1 MNAHLIASTKTLLN
15 SLTRAL
21 KEPSIVVKAAT
32 QRAVGQRLSAF
43 LPSVDSDILIL
54 EISPDQQASDL
65 LDLEALSVRR
75 PELAVIL
82 LCNQSD
88 RDFLLSAM
96 KAGAREVLS
105 NPPSKED
112 LEQALKR
119 IAEHREKLDER
130 ANGPGPA
137 GKLVAFIS
145 CKGGSGATFIATNM
159 AHLISGEFHRSCA
172 LIDLDLQSGDA
183 SFYMGHGM
191 VKNNISD
198 LTQQV
203 DRLDG
208 HLLSSSMHAVAPQL
222 GLMAAPDEPATA
234 LSITAG
240 QLERVLKVAKT
251 QYDVV
256 IVDLSQ
262 TLDALTITALDLA
275 DVIYLITENM
285 MPCVRDTKRLVKL
298 FRSLGYGD
306 EKLRLVVNRYRPGV
320 FVDLKQIE
328 EASGLKV
335 DHTLPNDFPA
345 VAEAIS
351 LGEPL
356 SKVNSNN
363 AILKALRKST
373 AELLHTAVPKP
384 LGWLGRWV
392 GKVA

>member
-1 MNAHLIASTKTLLN
+1 MNAHLIASTDTLLN
-15 SLTRAL
+15 SLIGA
-21 KEPSIVVKAAT
+21 VKAEGI
-32 QRAVGQRLSAF
+32 AVKVAAKMDGVNGLGAV
-43 LPSVDSDILIL
+43 LPGVESDILIL
-54 EISPDQQASDL
+54 ELASAQEASDL
-65 LDLEALSVRR
+65 SELEALSARR
-75 PELAVIL
+75 PELGVIL
-82 LCNQSD
+82 LSNQSD
-88 RDFLLSAM
+88 KDFLLSAM
-96 KAGAREVLS
+96 RAGAREVLS
-105 NPPSKED
+105 NPPSKEG

-119 IAEHREKLDER
+119 IAEHRQKLVER
-130 ANGPGPA
+130 PAGPMSA

-145 CKGGSGATFIATNM
+145 CKGGSGATFIAANM
-159 AHLISGEFHRSCA
+159 AHLISGEFHKSCA

-183 SFYMGHGM
+183 SFYMGHGT

-208 HLLSSSMHAVAPQL
+208 HLLSSSMHSVGPQL

-240 QLERVLKVAKT
+240 QLERVLSVAKT

-262 TLDALTITALDLA
+262 TLDALTIKALDMA

-363 AILKALRKST
+363 AILKALRKAT

-384 LGWLGRWV
+384 LGWIGRWV
-392 GKVA
+392 GKAA